1 MALKVNINFK
11 TLPSYVKAILSLAP
25 ALLIVLIVVFLF
37 IFPKHKEIKA
47 LEVKI
52 AAQENEIAKN
62 QAKAAKLPQLTL
74 ENEKLRKRL
83 EALKLQLPE
92 EKEITSL
99 LKQVSDLC
107 IRAGLKV
114 SLWKPE
120 AKRTH
125 SSGIVYEIPVKVEL
139 AGGYHSLGSF
149 FSSLTRL
156 NRIVNITDFKLTEPK
171 AEKAKSDKVSA
182 GIKVVLTASTFSSV
196 PEEELAKK
204 PDEKAAKGGRK
215 KPEAKAAKGAPEKE

>member
-1 MALKVNINFK
+1 MALKVNINLK
-11 TLPSYVKAILSLAP
+11 TLPAYVKVILSLAP
-25 ALLIVLIVVFLF
+25 ALLIVIGVVFLL
-37 IFPKHKEIKA
+37 ILPKHKEINA
-47 LEVKI
+47 LEIKI

-83 EALKLQLPE
+83 EELKLQLPE

-125 SSGIVYEIPVKVEL
+125 ASGIVYEIPVKVEL
-139 AGGYHSLGSF
+139 GGSYHSLGSF
-149 FSSLTRL
+149 FSSLTKL
-156 NRIVNITDFKLTEPK
+156 NRIVNINDFKLTDPK
-171 AEKAKSDKVSA
+171 PDNGVAFMK
-182 GIKVVLTASTFSSV
+182 IIFTASTFSSV

-204 PDEKAAKGGRK
+204 PDQ
-215 KPEAKAAKGAPEKE
+215 KAAKGAPGKK

>member
-1 MALKVNINFK
+1 MALKVNINLK
-11 TLPSYVKAILSLAP
+11 TLPAYVKVILSLAP
-25 ALLIVLIVVFLF
+25 ALLIVIGVVFLL
-37 IFPKHKEIKA
+37 ILPKHKEINE
-47 LEVKI
+47 LEIKI

-62 QAKAAKLPQLTL
+62 QAMAAKLSQLTL

-83 EALKLQLPE
+83 EELKLQLPE

-125 SSGIVYEIPVKVEL
+125 ASGIVYEIPVKVEL
-139 AGGYHSLGSF
+139 GGSYHSLGSF
-149 FSSLTRL
+149 FSSLTKL
-156 NRIVNITDFKLTEPK
+156 NRIVNITDFKLTDPK
-171 AEKAKSDKVSA
+171 PDKGVA
-182 GIKVVLTASTFSSV
+182 FIKIAFTATTFSSV

-204 PDEKAAKGGRK
+204 SDEKAAKGAPRK
-215 KPEAKAAKGAPEKE
+215 E

>member
-1 MALKVNINFK
+1 MALKVNINLK
-11 TLPSYVKAILSLAP
+11 TLPAYVKVILSLAP
-25 ALLIVLIVVFLF
+25 AVLIVIGVVFLL
-37 IFPKHKEIKA
+37 ILPKHQEINE
-47 LEVKI
+47 LEIKI

-74 ENEKLRKRL
+74 ENEELRKRL
-83 EALKLQLPE
+83 EELKLQLPE

-125 SSGIVYEIPVKVEL
+125 ASGIVYEIPVKVEL
-139 AGGYHSLGSF
+139 GGSYHSLGSF
-149 FSSLTRL
+149 FSSLTKL
-156 NRIVNITDFKLTEPK
+156 NRIVNITDFKLTDPK
-171 AEKAKSDKVSA
+171 PDKGVA
-182 GIKVVLTASTFSSV
+182 FIKIAFTATTFSSV

-204 PDEKAAKGGRK
+204 PDEKAAKGAPRK
-215 KPEAKAAKGAPEKE
+215 G

>member
-1 MALKVNINFK
+1 MALKVNINLK
-11 TLPSYVKAILSLAP
+11 TLPASVKVILSLAP
-25 ALLIVLIVVFLF
+25 AVLIVIGVVFLL
-37 IFPKHKEIKA
+37 ILPKHKEINA
-47 LEVKI
+47 LEIKI

-74 ENEKLRKRL
+74 ENENLRKRL
-83 EALKLQLPE
+83 EELKLQLPE

-125 SSGIVYEIPVKVEL
+125 ASGIVYEIPVRVEL
-139 AGGYHSLGSF
+139 GGSYHSLGSF
-149 FSSLTRL
+149 FSSLTKL
-156 NRIVNITDFKLTEPK
+156 NRIVNITDFKLTDPK
-171 AEKAKSDKVSA
+171 PDKGVA
-182 GIKVVLTASTFSSV
+182 VIKTAFTATTFSSV

-204 PDEKAAKGGRK
+204 PDEKAAKGAPRK
-215 KPEAKAAKGAPEKE
+215 K

>member
-1 MALKVNINFK
+1 MALKVNINLK
-11 TLPSYVKAILSLAP
+11 TLPAYVKVILSLAP
-25 ALLIVLIVVFLF
+25 ALLIVIGVVFLL
-37 IFPKHKEIKA
+37 ILPKHKEINA
-47 LEVKI
+47 LEIKI

-83 EALKLQLPE
+83 EELKLQLPE

-125 SSGIVYEIPVKVEL
+125 ASGIVYEIPVKVEL
-139 AGGYHSLGSF
+139 GGSYHSLGSF
-149 FSSLTRL
+149 FSSLTKL
-156 NRIVNITDFKLTEPK
+156 NRIVNITDFKLTDPK
-171 AEKAKSDKVSA
+171 PDR
-182 GIKVVLTASTFSSV
+182 GIAVMKITFTATTFSSV

-204 PDEKAAKGGRK
+204 PD
-215 KPEAKAAKGAPEKE
+215 AKAAKGAPEKK

>member
-1 MALKVNINFK
+1 MALKVNINLK
-11 TLPSYVKAILSLAP
+11 TLPAYVKVILSLAP
-25 ALLIVLIVVFLF
+25 ALLIVIGVVFLL
-37 IFPKHKEIKA
+37 ILPKHKEINA
-47 LEVKI
+47 LEIKI

-83 EALKLQLPE
+83 EELKLQLPE

-125 SSGIVYEIPVKVEL
+125 ASGIVYEIPVKVEL
-139 AGGYHSLGSF
+139 GGSYHSLGSF
-149 FSSLTRL
+149 FSSLTKL
-156 NRIVNITDFKLTEPK
+156 NRIVNITDFKLTDPK
-171 AEKAKSDKVSA
+171 PDK
-182 GIKVVLTASTFSSV
+182 GIAVIKITFTATTFSSV

-204 PDEKAAKGGRK
+204 PD
-215 KPEAKAAKGAPEKE
+215 AKAAKGAPGKK

>member
-1 MALKVNINFK
+1 MALKVNINLK
-11 TLPSYVKAILSLAP
+11 TLPAYVKVILSLAP
-25 ALLIVLIVVFLF
+25 ALLIVIGVVFLL
-37 IFPKHKEIKA
+37 ILPKHKEINA
-47 LEVKI
+47 LEIKI

-62 QAKAAKLPQLTL
+62 QAMAAKLPQLTL

-83 EALKLQLPE
+83 EELKLQLPE

-125 SSGIVYEIPVKVEL
+125 ASGIVYEIPVKVEL
-139 AGGYHSLGSF
+139 GGSYHSLGSF
-149 FSSLTRL
+149 FSSLTKL
-156 NRIVNITDFKLTEPK
+156 NRIVNITDFKLTDPK
-171 AEKAKSDKVSA
+171 PDK
-182 GIKVVLTASTFSSV
+182 GIAVMKITFTATTFSSV

-204 PDEKAAKGGRK
+204 PD
-215 KPEAKAAKGAPEKE
+215 AKAAKGAPGKK

>member
-1 MALKVNINFK
+1 M
-11 TLPSYVKAILSLAP
+11 ILSLAP
-25 ALLIVLIVVFLF
+25 ALLIVIGVVFLF
-37 IFPKHKEIKA
+37 ILPKHKEITA
-47 LEVKI
+47 LEIKI

-62 QAKAAKLPQLTL
+62 QAKAAKLPQLKL
-74 ENEKLRKRL
+74 ENEKLIKRL
-83 EALKLQLPE
+83 EDLKQQLPE

-125 SSGIVYEIPVKVEL
+125 ASGIVYEIPVKVEL
-139 AGGYHSLGSF
+139 GGSYHSLGSF
-149 FSSLTRL
+149 FSSLTKL
-156 NRIVNITDFKLTEPK
+156 NRIVNITDFKLTDPK
-171 AEKAKSDKVSA
+171 PDK
-182 GIKVVLTASTFSSV
+182 GIAVIKITFTATTFSSV

-204 PDEKAAKGGRK
+204 PD
-215 KPEAKAAKGAPEKE
+215 AKAAKGAPGKK

>member
-1 MALKVNINFK
+1 MALKVNINLK
-11 TLPSYVKAILSLAP
+11 TLPAYVKVILSLAP
-25 ALLIVLIVVFLF
+25 ALLIVIGVVFLL
-37 IFPKHKEIKA
+37 ILPKHKEINA
-47 LEVKI
+47 LEIKI

-74 ENEKLRKRL
+74 ENEELRKRL
-83 EALKLQLPE
+83 EELKLQLPE

-125 SSGIVYEIPVKVEL
+125 ASGIVYEIPVKVEL
-139 AGGYHSLGSF
+139 GGSYHSLGSF
-149 FSSLTRL
+149 FSSLTKL
-156 NRIVNITDFKLTEPK
+156 NRIVNITDFRLTDPK
-171 AEKAKSDKVSA
+171 PDKGVA
-182 GIKVVLTASTFSSV
+182 FIKIAFTATTFSSV

-204 PDEKAAKGGRK
+204 PDEKAAKG
-215 KPEAKAAKGAPEKE
+215 APGKE